1 MKTLVVGLVLFSIPG
16 FRVTPS
22 PQQHLTRPAAAAA
35 AQVRHGGKWY
45 LAESG
50 HAVYCRGPVITVA
63 MEDGTLRK
71 VATYCQG
78 IHPLVPLKE

>member
-16 FRVTPS
+16 FKAAPS
-22 PQQHLTRPAAAAA
+22 PHRPTEAAV

-45 LAESG
+45 LAETG

>member
-16 FRVTPS
+16 FKVAPS
-22 PQQHLTRPAAAAA
+22 PQHPTEVAVAK
-35 AQVRHGGKWY
+35 VRHGGKWY

-50 HAVYCRGPVITVA
+50 HAVYCRGPVITVS

>member
-1 MKTLVVGLVLFSIPG
+1 VV
-16 FRVTPS
+16 
-22 PQQHLTRPAAAAA
+22 

-45 LAESG
+45 LADSG

-63 MEDGTLRK
+63 MEDGSLRK

-78 IHPLVPLKE
+78 VHPLVPLKE

>member
-1 MKTLVVGLVLFSIPG
+1 MKTLVVGMLLFSIPG
-16 FRVTPS
+16 FRTTPS
-22 PQQHLTRPAAAAA
+22 PKKPAEAAV
-35 AQVRHGGKWY
+35 AQVRHGGQWY

-63 MEDGTLRK
+63 MEDGSLRK

-78 IHPLVPLKE
+78 VHPLVPLKE

>member
-1 MKTLVVGLVLFSIPG
+1 MKTLVAGLVLFSIPG
-16 FRVTPS
+16 FKVAPS
-22 PQQHLTRPAAAAA
+22 PHHPTEAVV
-35 AQVRHGGKWY
+35 AQARHGGKWY
-45 LAESG
+45 LAETG

>member
-16 FRVTPS
+16 FRMAPS
-22 PQQHLTRPAAAAA
+22 PRKPAEPVVE
-35 AQVRHGGKWY
+35 QVHRGGRWY
-45 LAESG
+45 LAENG

-63 MEDGTLRK
+63 MGDGSLRR

-78 IHPLVPLKE
+78 VHPLVPVRD

>member
-1 MKTLVVGLVLFSIPG
+1 MKTLVVGLVLFSIPS
-16 FRVTPS
+16 FKVAPS
-22 PQQHLTRPAAAAA
+22 PHQPTSPVV

-45 LAESG
+45 LADSG

-63 MEDGTLRK
+63 MEDGSLRK

-78 IHPLVPLKE
+78 VHPLVPLKE

>member
-16 FRVTPS
+16 FRITPS
-22 PQQHLTRPAAAAA
+22 PKTPSTPPA

-50 HAVYCRGPVITVA
+50 HAVYCRGPVITIA
-63 MEDGTLRK
+63 MEDGSLRK

>member
-1 MKTLVVGLVLFSIPG
+1 MKTLVAGLVLFSIPG
-16 FRVTPS
+16 FRVAPS
-22 PQQHLTRPAAAAA
+22 PPRPTQPAAV

-45 LAESG
+45 LAETG

-63 MEDGTLRK
+63 MEDGSLRK

-78 IHPLVPLKE
+78 VHPLVPLKE

>member
-1 MKTLVVGLVLFSIPG
+1 MNTLVVGLLLFSIPG

-22 PQQHLTRPAAAAA
+22 PRRPAEAAVV
-35 AQVRHGGKWY
+35 QVRHGGRWY

-63 MEDGTLRK
+63 MGDGSLRK
-71 VATYCQG
+71 VATFCQG

>member
-16 FRVTPS
+16 FKVAPS
-22 PQQHLTRPAAAAA
+22 PHRPIEAAV

-45 LAESG
+45 LAETG

-63 MEDGTLRK
+63 MEDGSLRK

-78 IHPLVPLKE
+78 VHPLVPLKE

>member
-1 MKTLVVGLVLFSIPG
+1 MKTLVAGLVLFSIPG
-16 FRVTPS
+16 FRVAPS
-22 PQQHLTRPAAAAA
+22 PKHPSEPVV

-45 LAESG
+45 LAENG

>member
-1 MKTLVVGLVLFSIPG
+1 MKTLIVGLMLFSIPG
-16 FRVTPS
+16 FRMAP
-22 PQQHLTRPAAAAA
+22 PRHLVGTAAV
-35 AQVRHGGKWY
+35 AQVRRGGRWY

-63 MEDGTLRK
+63 MGDGSMRK

-78 IHPLVPLKE
+78 SHPLVPLKE

>member
-1 MKTLVVGLVLFSIPG
+1 MNTLVVGLLLFSIPG

-22 PQQHLTRPAAAAA
+22 PGRPTEAAVV
-35 AQVRHGGKWY
+35 QVRHGGRWY

-63 MEDGTLRK
+63 MGDGSLRK
-71 VATYCQG
+71 VATFCQG

>member
-16 FRVTPS
+16 FRNAPS
-22 PQQHLTRPAAAAA
+22 PRTPVDQHV
-35 AQVRHGGKWY
+35 AQVRHGGQWY
-45 LAESG
+45 LAETG
-50 HAVYCRGPVITVA
+50 HAVYCRGPVITIA
-63 MEDGTLRK
+63 MGDGSLRK